1 MQEIPGGIGRVT
13 EMLCDELPNHA
24 DVVAFAAGL
33 RRECLALAARLNP
46 NAEIRGVGWASAR
59 WPDELCRRYRRHR
72 VDLHVDVCH
81 APSLA
86 VPPTTAPLVV
96 TINDVAFL
104 RHPQAFPRHGIRFHQ
119 HGLAMARREATVV
132 LAPSAFTRDGLIT
145 AGFEP
150 DRIHHVPPA
159 IRTPERPSRSSGWQL
174 RKLRATVPYLLVVGT
189 IEPRKDH
196 RTIIAAFEHVQAHHS
211 ELSLVIAGP
220 LGWAPCE
227 TSTRVSTGVVVLG
240 RVSDED
246 LDALYRNAE
255 IVISASIYE
264 GFGLTVLEA
273 LARGRP
279 TIATDIPSH
288 VELVGDAALLFAPRD
303 VAALAAH
310 IDRLLRD
317 PTACNDY
324 GRAAPAQGTR
334 FSLANTI
341 EGHLS
346 ATNEPHT
353 TRADSDDRKEGTAS
367 VEMICPDATE
377 LMRAFLK

>member
-33 RRECLALAARLNP
+33 RRERLALAARLNP
-46 NAEIRGVGWASAR
+46 NAEFRGVGWASAR
-59 WPDELCRRYRRHR
+59 WHYELWQRYRKHR
-72 VDLHVDVCH
+72 VELHVDVCH

-104 RHPQAFPRHGIRFHQ
+104 RHPHAFPRHGLRFHQ
-119 HGLAMARREATVV
+119 HGLAIARREATIV
-132 LAPSAFTRDGLIT
+132 LAPSAFTRDELIT

-150 DRIHHVPPA
+150 DRIHHVPLA
-159 IRTPERPSRSSGWQL
+159 VRTPEPPSRSSGWQL

-196 RTIIAAFEHVQAHHS
+196 RTIITAFEHVRAHCP

-220 LGWAPCE
+220 RGWLPCE
-227 TSTRVSTGVVVLG
+227 STSTSVPTGVVVLG

-246 LDALYRNAE
+246 LDDLYRNAE
-255 IVISASIYE
+255 LVISASIYE

-279 TIATDIPSH
+279 VIATNIPPH

-317 PTACNDY
+317 PTARNDY
-324 GRAAPAQGTR
+324 GRAALAQATR

-346 ATNEPHT
+346 AYE
-353 TRADSDDRKEGTAS
+353 RAAHQPR
-367 VEMICPDATE
+367 
-377 LMRAFLK
+377 RF